1 MSRES
6 ADVQDGSMETVSRSE
21 RIGRKLGLGD
31 WAFSGVSQLL
41 LLVWAF
47 LVIFPFLWM
56 LMTSFKSD
64 QEILFS
70 PWRIPHHLYW
80 DNFARA
86 WNQAHIG
93 RYFLNTLIVLSGSLT
108 GTLLISAMAS
118 YVLARF
124 EFPGRG
130 FIFILFVVGLMFPV
144 FLALV
149 PLFFLVQDLHMSG
162 TYQGLILVY
171 IAYSLPFT
179 IFFLTGFF
187 KTLPSEVAEAGI
199 IDGASQ
205 FRVFFDIMLPMA
217 KPGLIAMGIFNFL
230 GQWNQ
235 FLLPLVLM
243 PNANRYLLS
252 QGLAALAIQQGY
264 QNDYGALF
272 AALVITMLPTL
283 VVYILFQKRL
293 ESGLTAGALK
303 G

>member
-6 ADVQDGSMETVSRSE
+6 AGVEDGSMETVSRSE

-149 PLFFLVQDLHMSG
+149 PLFSSCKIC
-162 TYQGLILVY
+162 TCR
-171 IAYSLPFT
+171 A
-179 IFFLTGFF
+179 
-187 KTLPSEVAEAGI
+187 
-199 IDGASQ
+199 
-205 FRVFFDIMLPMA
+205 
-217 KPGLIAMGIFNFL
+217 
-230 GQWNQ
+230 
-235 FLLPLVLM
+235 
-243 PNANRYLLS
+243 
-252 QGLAALAIQQGY
+252 
-264 QNDYGALF
+264 
-272 AALVITMLPTL
+272 PT
-283 VVYILFQKRL
+283 R
-293 ESGLTAGALK
+293 A
-303 G
+303 

>member
-1 MSRES
+1 
-6 ADVQDGSMETVSRSE
+6 METVSRSE

-149 PLFFLVQDLHMSG
+149 PLFSSCKIC
-162 TYQGLILVY
+162 TCR
-171 IAYSLPFT
+171 A
-179 IFFLTGFF
+179 
-187 KTLPSEVAEAGI
+187 
-199 IDGASQ
+199 
-205 FRVFFDIMLPMA
+205 
-217 KPGLIAMGIFNFL
+217 
-230 GQWNQ
+230 
-235 FLLPLVLM
+235 
-243 PNANRYLLS
+243 
-252 QGLAALAIQQGY
+252 
-264 QNDYGALF
+264 
-272 AALVITMLPTL
+272 PT
-283 VVYILFQKRL
+283 R
-293 ESGLTAGALK
+293 A
-303 G
+303 